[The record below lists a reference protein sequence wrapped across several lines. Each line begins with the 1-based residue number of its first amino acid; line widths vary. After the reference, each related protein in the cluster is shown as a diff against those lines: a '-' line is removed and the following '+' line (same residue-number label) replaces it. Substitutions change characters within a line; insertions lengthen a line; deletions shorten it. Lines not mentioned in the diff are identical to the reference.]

1 MSRLTYRAAAGLPLY
16 QGQSLKCLKYLPRT
30 DCPRAE
36 GLGEEESTHVRLAMW
51 EIEVEEMVEGM
62 VEGIFGR
69 VMEAERARAATVIQ
83 RE

>member
-51 EIEVEEMVEGM
+51 EIEVEEMVEG
-62 VEGIFGR
+62 IFGR
-69 VMEAERARAATVIQ
+69 VMEAERARAGTVIQ